1 VPLGKVK
8 IGTYLFHKTGGNESG
23 RVPHTYDMFYYS
35 FHKAV
40 TEIVAGLLLILKA
53 SRLELFPG

>member
-1 VPLGKVK
+1 MPLEKVK
-8 IGTYLFHKTGGNESG
+8 IGTYLLHKADGNESG
-23 RVPHTYDMFYYS
+23 GVPLTNDLFHS
-35 FHKAV
+35 FHKAA